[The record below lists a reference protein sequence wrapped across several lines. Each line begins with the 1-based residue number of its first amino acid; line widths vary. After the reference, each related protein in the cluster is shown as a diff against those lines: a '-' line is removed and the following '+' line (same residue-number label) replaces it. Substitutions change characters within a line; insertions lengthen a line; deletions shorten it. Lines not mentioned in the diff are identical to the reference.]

1 VRGSYLDG
9 LRLFFERYKTLAG
22 DDELFS
28 VVAPF
33 YAFRGA
39 VVANPIFYPELTPE
53 QRNLIFRF
61 VNNVLEDERFEIDKI
76 NDYLK

>member
-1 VRGSYLDG
+1 
-9 LRLFFERYKTLAG
+9 LFFERYVTLTG

-39 VVANPIFYPELTPE
+39 VVANPIFYPELTPD
-53 QRNLIFRF
+53 QRNLILRF
-61 VNNVLEDERFEIDKI
+61 VNNVLDDERFEIDKV
-76 NDYLK
+76 NDYLR